1 MVKTHLHKPPWRNW
15 RFLLF
20 VTATVAWFGLLAG
33 AAFPA
38 WRSAMRKA
46 SEVDN
51 LESRINHLNRWTV
64 AGVWIEK
71 DLRDRGSEI
80 EAEFQR
86 LFPPRHDR
94 ATLFLQL
101 ARIAEESGVT
111 DLDLATVSIHERD
124 ARDLVDAMPAT
135 DAEMMDSARA
145 SDARAS
151 DHPNLQPYRLRAR
164 FAADIRRTAA
174 FLRAVDNIDRAI
186 TIHRV
191 AARPVA
197 TGIAVEMELDVY
209 VNEQI

>member
-1 MVKTHLHKPPWRNW
+1 MVKRHLRKPPWRNW

-20 VTATVAWFGLLAG
+20 VTATAAWFGLLGG

-38 WRSAMRKA
+38 WRTAMRKA

-51 LESRINHLNRWTV
+51 LESRIEHLNRWTV

-71 DLRDRGSEI
+71 DVRERSSEI
-80 EAEFQR
+80 EAEFAR
-86 LFPPRHDR
+86 LFPPLHDR

-101 ARIAEESGVT
+101 ARIADESGVT
-111 DLDLATVSIHERD
+111 DLDLTTVAIHERN
-124 ARDLVDAMPAT
+124 ARDPVDAMPAT
-135 DAEMMDSARA
+135 DAEMMDSAMA
-145 SDARAS
+145 SDFGAS
-151 DHPNLQPYRLRAR
+151 DRLSLQPYRLRAR
-164 FAADIRRTAA
+164 FAADLRRTAA
-174 FLRAVDNIDRAI
+174 FLRAIDNIDRAI

-209 VNEQI
+209 VNEPI